1 MKRMIRLIFND
12 GTQPIDLELSKATEI
27 STSLQ
32 TINLEKLKDGTWRL
46 IYSKDLI
53 DDFSKLQ
60 SMEIVRED

>member
-1 MKRMIRLIFND
+1 MIRLIFND